1 MIKQICKSLIAAF
14 IFLGTTNVSAATLNG
29 YTIDRYDV
37 NISVNE
43 NNTLDITENITTNF
57 EYDKHGIIRDIPL
70 KNKIY
75 REDGTTSVNRCKIS
89 NIDVSDMFS
98 VTKKSDVAT
107 IKIGSPDY
115 TVTGKQDY
123 TIKYTYDLGKD
134 TGKTYDEFYFN
145 IIGDSWDTTVSDIT
159 FKIDMPKEFDKS
171 KIGFTYGPNGSS
183 NTDNTHYEVIN
194 NSIVGYFS
202 GALEPNWALTIRV
215 ELPEG
220 YFINTS
226 NNLDI
231 GTILSFITPIFLLII
246 SYLIWLKLG
255 KDKKIYPT
263 VEFYPPENINSAQL
277 GYIYKGKVVN
287 EDITSLVVYLA
298 SKGYL
303 KITELEPQGLFKSD
317 TYKITKLKEYD
328 GNNSIEKIFFDGL
341 FASGNSVSE
350 HDLKYSFYE
359 TIKCLSEYI
368 DSPKNR
374 SSLFCKG
381 RTGSKLLLYLF
392 AVISYIAISFKPIV
406 EHASLSIFLVG
417 LIFPLIALFV
427 FIKLFSKGAS
437 LYNKIFILLWSA
449 FFGGMPFIGFV
460 LPAIV
465 QNSYYI
471 FAYIIGIICIIL
483 ILVLTK
489 YFNKKTNYGLE
500 IYGKILGFKNF
511 LETAEKDR
519 IEMLVLDNPSYFYDI
534 LPYAYVLG
542 ISNKW
547 IDKFETISLE
557 PATWYEGYNNRNSTV
572 TCLHIISTINSI
584 GKDMSSTPNTNLNS
598 GSGFSGGGFSGGGSG
613 GGGGSS
619 W

>member
-1 MIKQICKSLIAAF
+1 MIKQIYKSLIAAF

-29 YTIDRYDV
+29 YTIDRYDM

-57 EYDKHGIIRDIPL
+57 EYDKHGIIRNIPL

-89 NIDVSDMFS
+89 NIDVSDIFS
-98 VTKKSDVAT
+98 VTRKSDAAT

-145 IIGDSWDTTVSDIT
+145 IIGDSWDTTISNVT
-159 FKIDMPKEFDKS
+159 FKIDMPKDFDKS
-171 KIGFTYGPNGSS
+171 KIGFTYGPYGSS
-183 NTDNTHYEVIN
+183 NTDNIHYEVIG
-194 NSIVGYFS
+194 NSIVGYFN
-202 GALEPNWALTIRV
+202 GTLEPNWALTARI

-226 NNLDI
+226 NNFDI
-231 GTILSFITPIFLLII
+231 WVILSFAIPILLLII
-246 SYLIWLKLG
+246 SCLIWLKFG
-255 KDKKIYPT
+255 KDKKIYPA
-263 VEFYPPENINSAQL
+263 VEFYPPENLNSAEL
-277 GYIYKGKVVN
+277 AYIYKGKALN

-317 TYKITKLKEYD
+317 KYRITKLKEYD
-328 GNNSIEKIFFDGL
+328 GDNATEKIFFNGL

-350 HDLKYSFYE
+350 HDLKYSFYV
-359 TIKCLSEYI
+359 TIRSISRYM

-374 SSLFCKG
+374 NLLFCKG
-381 RTGSKLLLYLF
+381 RTESKLLLCLF
-392 AVISYIAISFKPIV
+392 ALISYIAVSFKPIV
-406 EHASLSIFLVG
+406 DYSSFTEFLFG
-417 LIFPLIALFV
+417 TIFPGLALFAFV
-427 FIKLFSKGAS
+427 HSCSKGAGLFNIIFMIAWSS
-437 LYNKIFILLWSA
+437 L
-449 FFGGMPFIGFV
+449 FGGIPFIALV

-465 QNSYYI
+465 QSPYYI
-471 FAYIIGIICIIL
+471 AAYIIGLICTIFIL
-483 ILVLTK
+483 ILTK
-489 YFNKKTNYGLE
+489 FFNKKTDYGLG
-500 IYGKILGFKNF
+500 IYRKILGFKNF

-542 ISNKW
+542 VSNKW
-547 IDKFETISLE
+547 IDKFESISLE
-557 PATWYEGYNNRNSTV
+557 PATWYDGYSNTNSTV
-572 TCLHIISTINSI
+572 TCMHIISTINSI
-584 GKDMSSTPNTNLNS
+584 SKDMSCTPNNS
-598 GSGFSGGGFSGGGSG
+598 SSSGGSSGGGRSGGGSG